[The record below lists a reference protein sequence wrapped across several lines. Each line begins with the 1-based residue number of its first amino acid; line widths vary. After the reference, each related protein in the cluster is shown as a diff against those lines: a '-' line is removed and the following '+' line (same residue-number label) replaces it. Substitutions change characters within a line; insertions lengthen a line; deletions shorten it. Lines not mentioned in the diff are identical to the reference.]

1 MKLLGA
7 VIIFLAIIWASCGS
21 AGTKADTSEINIETI
36 TDTTAADTKNPK
48 ENIPINKTKI
58 DQSNQARAALPSTEP
73 AEILAKIDSYLASA
87 AQYTVQPSGGIVN
100 CSVTVTNN
108 LPDVTFQKALVEVS
122 ILNNDGSVIK
132 TDYYTIINIEP
143 GMSKVFKV
151 PNSTH
156 GSKIATSITKVK
168 SSELTKGEWVLSGKH
183 FVSN

>member
-7 VIIFLAIIWASCGS
+7 VIIFLATIWSSCGS
-21 AGTKADTSEINIETI
+21 AGTKADPSEINIETI
-36 TDTTAADTKNPK
+36 TDTTAANKKNPK
-48 ENIPINKTKI
+48 ENIPINNMV

-108 LPDVTFQKALVEVS
+108 LPDVTFQKALVEVCL
-122 ILNNDGSVIK
+122 LNTDGSVLK